1 MIAGK
6 IFTWFLGLVL
16 VILILFVG
24 FLALPGMIEII
35 ADSIEETKQ
44 ATDKLKDALRRKE
57 NR

>member
-16 VILILFVG
+16 VMLVLFIG
-24 FLALPGMIEII
+24 IIALPGMIELI

-57 NR
+57 NQ